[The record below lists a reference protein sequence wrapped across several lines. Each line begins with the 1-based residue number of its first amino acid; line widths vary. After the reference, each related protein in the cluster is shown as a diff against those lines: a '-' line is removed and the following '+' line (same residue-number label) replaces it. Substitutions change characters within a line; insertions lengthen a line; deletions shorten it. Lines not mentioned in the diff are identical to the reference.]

1 LFIQPSSTSEGTIA
15 SKLLPDCGKFRKK
28 TSMFCVKII
37 YVEKLERNINRN
49 SDKFS
54 IAILFSQTATFLE
67 SSRGHGYLTILSM
80 EKEDPY

>member
-1 LFIQPSSTSEGTIA
+1 
-15 SKLLPDCGKFRKK
+15 
-28 TSMFCVKII
+28 MFSVKII